1 MVSLKIDDG
10 YKEYMVNNDP
20 DRVIRVNLTDFAIL
34 ERIDTANKAIN
45 EIMAGYKDVTINPD
59 GSSTEQ
65 IESTV
70 QAVKSISNLIRQQ
83 IDYIFNAPISNV
95 VFGNQSPISSIKG
108 QPYFV
113 RFLDAILPEIE
124 KEIKAEQKASEQRV
138 NKYIKAY
145 KK

>member
-10 YKEYMVNNDP
+10 YKEYMINDDP
-20 DRVIRVNLTDFAIL
+20 NRVIRVNLTDFAIL
-34 ERIDTANKAIN
+34 ERIDSANKAIN
-45 EIMAGYKDVTINPD
+45 AAMTKYKDITVNPD
-59 GSSTEQ
+59 GSTTEQ

-70 QAVKSISNLIRQQ
+70 QIVKHIGDLIRQQ
-83 IDYIFNAPISNV
+83 IDYIFDAPISDV

-108 QPYFV
+108 QLYFV

-138 NKYIKAY
+138 NKYINEY